1 MFSGHRGRWPS
12 VAPNLADAGSKG
24 LTLLC
29 SVSVNLA
36 ELWRAPSK
44 GGEGNFEGVKP
55 RRGSGRGGL
64 RKKGGRFKAAG
75 GRGSSH
81 DFALHVPILLLKKYV
96 FR

>member
-1 MFSGHRGRWPS
+1 MGRGREGGDS
-12 VAPNLADAGSKG
+12 DFGFLILDVG
-24 LTLLC
+24 L
-29 SVSVNLA
+29 S
-36 ELWRAPSK
+36 
-44 GGEGNFEGVKP
+44 EGVNWGK
-55 RRGSGRGGL
+55 GL